1 MYFRK
6 LLKLFS
12 NNNNAS
18 GEAPPQA
25 AESVSLSSS
34 ELGAQEKHGS
44 PTQVYSTSEL
54 ESKQGQ
60 RCTGEAGTAI
70 SSEEEYHHKIQM
82 LADKAY
88 AESGASFYSEMF
100 PDRVTIPRSS
110 RLNSRMVIS
119 PSVISEFYELCSAN
133 IHHLKQGDLLR
144 VKENGV
150 FNHLNGL
157 VCDLANLGSQL
168 VYRDKLKVEEVF
180 AATHTSPAYVKVEVI
195 GSEDLLIDYIE
206 VNRSHVKT
214 HDGQHLLSVVRDYAD
229 RTPRSKENFGY
240 KLQLVGGANGY
251 TVVLFWGQIETAA
264 NDIDFGVNG
273 QGTEGCIVLGTLPE
287 GCLSDAAL
295 SHMTAITDEYD
306 RPHPNLR
313 CLSEKRQLELI
324 VDDGKIYLCIFDTES
339 MRSNR
344 VDVTV
349 TRQQALSVN
358 NTDTP
363 DYIRIENG
371 KYRCSQSGEMFVSSW
386 YFEKRHGVKLSD
398 VDTLRAAQ
406 ADGIQHDKKC
416 RIEFESAR
424 KIWGEYVY
432 MYPEKWL
439 EQQSSRLW

>member
-1 MYFRK
+1 MYFHE

-12 NNNNAS
+12 KNKKDS
-18 GEAPPQA
+18 VETPTEV
-25 AESVSLSSS
+25 AESVNLATS
-34 ELGAQEKHGS
+34 EDDSQEQNGAL
-44 PTQVYSTSEL
+44 TQVNSTSEL
-54 ESKQGQ
+54 ESKQVQ
-60 RCTGEAGTAI
+60 SCTEEASNPI
-70 SSEEEYHHKIQM
+70 SSEEERYDRIQA
-82 LADKAY
+82 LADRAY
-88 AESGASFYSEMF
+88 AESGASFYSEIF
-100 PDRVTIPRSS
+100 PERVTIPRSS
-110 RLNSRMVIS
+110 RLNFRMVIS

-133 IHHLKQGDLLR
+133 INDLKQGDILR

-150 FNHLNGL
+150 FNQINGL

-180 AATHTSPAYVKVEVI
+180 TATNTAPAYVKVEVI
-195 GSEDLLIDYIE
+195 GSEDELIDYIE

-229 RTPRSKENFGY
+229 RTSRSKENFGY
-240 KLQLVGGANGY
+240 KLQLIGGLHGY
-251 TVVLFWGQIETAA
+251 TVILFWGEIETTA

-273 QGTEGCIVLGTLPE
+273 QGTDGCIVLGTLPK
-287 GCLSDAAL
+287 GSLSETSV

-306 RPHPNLR
+306 RPHPYL
-313 CLSEKRQLELI
+313 CYLSGECQLELI
-324 VDDGKIYLCIFDTES
+324 VEDGKIYLCIFDTEAV
-339 MRSNR
+339 RSNR
-344 VDVTV
+344 VGGAG
-349 TRQQALSVN
+349 QQALSVN

-386 YFEKRHGVKLSD
+386 YFEKLHGVKLSD

-432 MYPEKWL
+432 MYPERWL